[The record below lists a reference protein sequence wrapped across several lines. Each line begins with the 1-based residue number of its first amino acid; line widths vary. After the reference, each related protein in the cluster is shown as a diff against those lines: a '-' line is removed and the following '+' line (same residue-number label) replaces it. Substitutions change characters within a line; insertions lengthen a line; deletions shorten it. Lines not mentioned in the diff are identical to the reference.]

1 MQIISQWV
9 GLARLMQV
17 ELGHEI
23 MAFIVKSQECLQ
35 RSPQLCFS
43 PSLSLSWGLGA
54 TSQLTLITGGDFSKQ
69 ILRRF
74 DSCQISELRKIVV
87 TQIISL
93 LMPEKSLLAS
103 LSHSSQILLFE
114 RAVRNAQHVH
124 RPLHVWWLLGQSH
137 RRTKVYLFSC
147 SLFNIAPREVRLIG

>member
-1 MQIISQWV
+1 MSRILPHSCKLKWV
-9 GLARLMQV
+9 MKLW
-17 ELGHEI
+17 H
-23 MAFIVKSQECLQ
+23 
-35 RSPQLCFS
+35 
-43 PSLSLSWGLGA
+43 SLSRVKNAFKDGLGCV
-54 TSQLTLITGGDFSKQ
+54 SHLHSLYPEVWGHFSVD
-69 ILRRF
+69 LNYWRRFLQTDSPKVYF

-114 RAVRNAQHVH
+114 KAVRNAQRVH
-124 RPLHVWWLLGQSH
+124 RPLHVWRLLGQSH

-147 SLFNIAPREVRLIG
+147 SLFNIAPRGVRLIG